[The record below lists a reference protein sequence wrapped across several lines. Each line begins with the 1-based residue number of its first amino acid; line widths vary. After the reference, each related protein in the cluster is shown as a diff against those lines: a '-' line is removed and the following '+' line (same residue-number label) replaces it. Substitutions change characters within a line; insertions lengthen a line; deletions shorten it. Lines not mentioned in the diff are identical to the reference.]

1 MIFSRPASQRK
12 GALQHDPALAR
23 RVGVKRVLARGVL
36 LAERI
41 LPLFLPILGIAALF
55 VSLAWFG
62 VFRELPEILRLGLV
76 FLLIFAFVASFL
88 PFLRLT
94 MPTAREADR
103 LLEERNGL
111 PHQPV
116 AVQDDALAADTPF
129 ARALWQEHQRRMA
142 ERIAALDAGLPQP
155 DIARYDR
162 HALRA
167 IPALLFVTALAYS
180 GSNGAGTIAD
190 AFRRHVAVTEQPAI
204 RIDAWITPPAYTG
217 QPPVFLSGLGT
228 QTSGIVVPQNSKMT
242 VRISGGATDE
252 KVLFVKQG
260 DGTVVEVAAS
270 DPKAAANGATPAS
283 TALAPAAPQAA
294 SAPAGVSTAPQ
305 VARTH
310 ELDLAEA
317 GQLRVADRQWTIG
330 VTPDKAPEIA
340 FDGKP
345 RRALNGALEIAFTAK
360 DDYGLQKAHAEIVPV
375 EEKTDAKPLYPL
387 PDYKLDLPRHNARDM
402 KSVASRNITEHPL
415 AGSKVKITLVATD
428 GAGQTGRSE
437 PVEMVLP
444 TRNFAEPL
452 AAAVAEQR
460 QTFALDTREMPQAI
474 ALSEAL
480 VIRADETIPNL
491 GHFLLIESARA
502 RMAQAKGEEALKD
515 TADYLWEIAL
525 GIEDGEL
532 STAEKR
538 LRDAQQALADA
549 LENGATDREIKKLM
563 DELRA
568 AMNDFISEL
577 AQRMP
582 NQSGE
587 QQQNAQNTLRQK
599 DLQNLLDQLEN
610 LARSG
615 NRDQAQQLLSEL
627 QRMMNNLQA
636 GRPQQGQ
643 QQENSEARRQIDKL
657 GEIMQQ
663 QQQLMDETFRLDQAL
678 RDRMQRGDPQQGEE
692 GAEGEQQDPGQQGQQ
707 GQQGEQGKQG
717 GQPNLDGMTAD
728 QLREALRQLRQQQE
742 GLGKQLGELQEG
754 LKGLGMKPGKGF
766 GQAQQ
771 EMEGAG
777 EALGKSQGDR
787 AVQGQGRA
795 MEALRQGARDMMN
808 QMMQA
813 MRGQQ
818 GQGQEMGQGRGNQND
833 RDPLGRP
840 RATNGPDFGERV
852 KVPDEID
859 VQRAREILEAIR
871 EKLGQNSSPEI
882 ERRYLERLLDIQ

>member
-1 MIFSRPASQRK
+1 MIFSRPAGQRK
-12 GALQHDPALAR
+12 GALKNDPALAR
-23 RVGVKRVLARGVL
+23 RVGAKRVLARTVL
-36 LAERI
+36 LAERV
-41 LPLFLPILGIAALF
+41 LPLFLPVAGIAALF

-62 VFRELPEILRLGLV
+62 VFRELPEVVRLGLV
-76 FLLIFAFVASFL
+76 FLLVFAFVASFL
-88 PFLRLT
+88 PFFRLSW
-94 MPTAREADR
+94 PTAREADR

-116 AVQDDALAADTPF
+116 AVQDDGLAADTPF

-142 ERIAALDAGLPQP
+142 ERIAALDTGLPQP

-162 HALRA
+162 YALRA

-190 AFRRHVAVTEQPAI
+190 AFRRHVPESEQPAI

-217 QPPVFLSGLGT
+217 QPPIFLSGLGT
-228 QTSGIVVPQNSKMT
+228 QTAGLVVPQNSKMT
-242 VRISGGATDE
+242 VRISGGASDE
-252 KVLFVKQG
+252 KVLFVKQS
-260 DGTVVEVAAS
+260 DGAVTEVAAS
-270 DPKAAANGATPAS
+270 DAKASSADGAATTPAPG
-283 TALAPAAPQAA
+283 APPTA
-294 SAPAGVSTAPQ
+294 SAPPGTPPAPPT
-305 VARTH
+305 ARTH
-310 ELDLAEA
+310 ELNLAEA

-360 DDYGLQKAHAEIVPV
+360 DDYGLQKAHAEITPV
-375 EEKTDAKPLYPL
+375 EEKPGATPLYPL
-387 PDYKLDLPRHNARDM
+387 PDYKLDLPRHNAREM

-444 TRNFAEPL
+444 SRNFAEPL
-452 AAAVAEQR
+452 AGAVAEQR
-460 QTFALDTREMPQAI
+460 QTFALDTRDMPQAI
-474 ALSEAL
+474 ALNEAL

-491 GHFLLIESARA
+491 GHFILIESARA
-502 RMAQAKGEEALKD
+502 RMALAKGEEALKD

-525 GIEDGEL
+525 GIEDGDL
-532 STAEKR
+532 SLAERR

-549 LENGATDREIKKLM
+549 LQNGATDAEIKKLM

-568 AMNDFISEL
+568 AMQEFMTAL
-577 AQRMP
+577 AERMP
-582 NQSGE
+582 NQQGE
-587 QQQNAQNTLRQK
+587 PQQNAQNMLRQK
-599 DLQNLLDQLEN
+599 DLDNLLDQLEN

-692 GAEGEQQDPGQQGQQ
+692 GAEGQQQDPGQQGQQ
-707 GQQGEQGKQG
+707 GEQGQQGQQG
-717 GQPNLDGMTAD
+717 LDGMTAD
-728 QLREALRQLRQQQE
+728 QLRDALRQLRQQQE
-742 GLGKQLGELQEG
+742 GLGKELGKLQEG

-766 GQAQQ
+766 GEAQQ
-771 EMEGAG
+771 EMQGAG

-813 MRGQQ
+813 MQGQQ
-818 GQGQEMGQGRGNQND
+818 GQGQQTGQGQGNQD
-833 RDPLGRP
+833 GRDPLGRP

-871 EKLGQNSSPEI
+871 EKLGQNASPEI